1 MNGIWL
7 DFERPLINLEKKI
20 EELQGLDGTADEIK
34 RLRAQAERLKKR
46 IYSNLNRWQRVQLA
60 RHPRRPYSADVIELI
75 ADDFIEFHGDR
86 RFGDDPA
93 IIAGVAQFGKHSI
106 VIIAQQKGRDTKEKI
121 QRNFGMPHPE
131 GYRKALRMM
140 QIAAK
145 FNMPILCLVD
155 TPGAYHG
162 AKAEERGQAEAI
174 ARNLYEASV
183 LPVPIIVVIIGEGGS
198 GGALA
203 IAVGDR
209 ILMFEN
215 AIYSVISPEGCASI
229 LWRDSAKNKE
239 AAEALKLTAQDLQKL
254 KIIDEIIPEPV
265 GGAHM
270 DSKRAAANLKK
281 AVLRHLT
288 ELGKIPLA
296 ELIQLRIE
304 KFRNMGVYRE

>member
-131 GYRKALRMM
+131 G
-140 QIAAK
+140 
-145 FNMPILCLVD
+145 
-155 TPGAYHG
+155 
-162 AKAEERGQAEAI
+162 
-174 ARNLYEASV
+174 
-183 LPVPIIVVIIGEGGS
+183 
-198 GGALA
+198 
-203 IAVGDR
+203 
-209 ILMFEN
+209 
-215 AIYSVISPEGCASI
+215 
-229 LWRDSAKNKE
+229 
-239 AAEALKLTAQDLQKL
+239 
-254 KIIDEIIPEPV
+254 
-265 GGAHM
+265 
-270 DSKRAAANLKK
+270 
-281 AVLRHLT
+281 
-288 ELGKIPLA
+288 
-296 ELIQLRIE
+296 
-304 KFRNMGVYRE
+304 